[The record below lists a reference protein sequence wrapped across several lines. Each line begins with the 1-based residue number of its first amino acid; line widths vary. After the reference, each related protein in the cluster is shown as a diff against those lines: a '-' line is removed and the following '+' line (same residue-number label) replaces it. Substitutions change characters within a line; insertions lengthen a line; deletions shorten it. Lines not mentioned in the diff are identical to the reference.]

1 MYILPLR
8 AAPLA
13 LAVALAF
20 ANTPLRAKHG
30 HWSSDHAP
38 RIQYR

>member
-20 ANTPLRAKHG
+20 ANTPFTRKARALEF
-30 HWSSDHAP
+30 
-38 RIQYR
+38 